1 MAKKEKRELTPEEKA
16 EKLEKKLKKRKLFA
30 DTFFK
35 AVAVFLTLALIFSV
49 AYIAFSRPLPIRQQI
64 VKQGSGTTPAAAPST
79 GGGTTPAAT
88 TPSSGTSTTPAA
100 TTPSGDSGSATPA
113 DSGEQG
119 GETPAADPTQSAAQ
133 VINAAMAAA
142 ANAGYTWQRTG
153 TLNNLTVPSKD
164 TLNKIINGVS
174 EGSTVESVVGGF
186 LGAKGNTESLTVSA
200 GQTPMNEEGTDT
212 YYHWDQYK
220 IIPTSVTDDDL
231 KNLQVNG
238 NNYSFDLDACQN
250 PEAGSAG
257 FSRFTNDFVTLSM
270 VSGEIQKNV
279 GSAVKVDSMTATYG
293 PMHVDMTI
301 ENGKVT
307 ALNYSYVANVNPLT
321 LKVAFITI
329 NGTGDM
335 SVQASYSNFQY

>member
-35 AVAVFLTLALIFSV
+35 AVAIFLTLALVFSV

-79 GGGTTPAAT
+79 GGNTTPSTPSGGTTP
-88 TPSSGTSTTPAA
+88 S
-100 TTPSGDSGSATPA
+100 TPSGDNGGSTPATPA
-113 DSGEQG
+113 NSGDNG
-119 GETPAADPTQSAAQ
+119 GSETPAETQSAAQ

-153 TLNNLTVPSKD
+153 TLNNLNVPSKD
-164 TLNKIINGVS
+164 ALNKIIGGVS
-174 EGSTVESVVGGF
+174 DGATVESVVGGF
-186 LGAKGNTESLTVSA
+186 LGAKGNTESLTRGP

-212 YYHWDQYK
+212 YYHWAQYQ

-250 PEAGSAG
+250 PAPGSAG
-257 FSRFTNDFVTLSM
+257 FSRFTNDFVTLEM
-270 VSGEIQKNV
+270 VNTEIANNIKGV
-279 GSAVKVDSMTATYG
+279 SVSEMTATYG

-307 ALNYSYVANVNPLT
+307 ALSYSYVANVNPLK
-321 LKVAFITI
+321 LKALVLNI
-329 NGTGDM
+329 NGSGDM